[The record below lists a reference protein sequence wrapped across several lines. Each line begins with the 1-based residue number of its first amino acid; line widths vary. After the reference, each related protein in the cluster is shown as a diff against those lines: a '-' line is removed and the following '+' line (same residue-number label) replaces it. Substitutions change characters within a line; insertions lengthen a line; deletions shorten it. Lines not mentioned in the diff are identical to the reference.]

1 MLQSFQRKYL
11 EIISFISPY
20 FLELI
25 EAIIYDLSELIR
37 LYLKYYIKYDLPKL
51 ISSFSSYFLNLI
63 NYIKDDLPKLI
74 ISYFVDLIDY
84 IKSHLPELK
93 EFIIS
98 YSFKKFIYFFK
109 I

>member
-25 EAIIYDLSELIR
+25 EAIIYDL
-37 LYLKYYIKYDLPKL
+37 
-51 ISSFSSYFLNLI
+51 
-63 NYIKDDLPKLI
+63 PKLI
-74 ISYFVDLIDY
+74 IPYFIDLIDY

>member
-37 LYLKYYIKYDLPKL
+37 LYLIDYIKY
-51 ISSFSSYFLNLI
+51 
-63 NYIKDDLPKLI
+63 DLPKLI